1 MILLMVAM
9 GGALGSILRYMIHI
23 KIDQMHSFDFP
34 LGILSINVIG
44 SFLMGL
50 LAWLLTVQIQLPEA
64 QRMGILVGVL
74 GGFTTFSTFSNDS
87 LQLIVQGEYAT
98 ALINIV
104 LSVVLCIMAA
114 GLGLYTAKSFYTV

>member
-1 MILLMVAM
+1 MILLMVAI
-9 GGALGSILRYMIHI
+9 GGAIGSVLRYIVHI

-34 LGILSINVIG
+34 LGILSINIIG

-64 QRMGILVGVL
+64 QRMGILVGIL
-74 GGFTTFSTFSNDS
+74 GGFTTFSTFSMNT
-87 LQLIVQGEYAT
+87 LQMIMDGHYFT
-98 ALINIV
+98 ALSNIV

-114 GLGLYTAKSFYTV
+114 GLGLYTAKSF